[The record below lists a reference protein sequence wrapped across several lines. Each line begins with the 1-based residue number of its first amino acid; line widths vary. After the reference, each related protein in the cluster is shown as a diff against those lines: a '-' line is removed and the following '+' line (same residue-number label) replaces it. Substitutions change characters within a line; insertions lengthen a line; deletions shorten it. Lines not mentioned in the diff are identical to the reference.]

1 MAAAIRLQDRSRRA
15 KDAPPVPMTPPEHI
29 PLNQQAI
36 PQRAARARAQARLL
50 WLAALVPALAFLMT
64 VIAPPLNHDVAAVL
78 NFAER
83 WLAGERLYTDLI
95 DVNPPLVF
103 VLTLVPAA
111 IGAWTPLDGV
121 QALLACVLAVCAL
134 ATWLALRLV
143 RGRPPVELAALGVVV
158 PLLTLVAGYDFG
170 QREHLMA
177 VAAIPYLFLAARRME
192 GLSAGRGLT
201 LGCAVLAALGFAL
214 KPHFLVVPALVEAL
228 VLLRL
233 GPRRALRDAVPW
245 TMAAVWLGYLAAIP
259 VVFPDYFGHV
269 LPLVWDYYL
278 DLGGFAWWQVILTE
292 RLGTALMLL
301 VPLAVVAARGAWG
314 ALPKVLAV
322 AALGA
327 TVAAVV
333 QHKGWTYHV
342 LPVRMLAGLLA
353 VVLAARWLDRTLPT
367 TRAARLAPA
376 AAVVAAFAIGIHNF
390 AGAEAPWRQVTWSWS
405 HAGQLSALLKRE
417 AYGERLLVLSPD
429 IFPVYPA
436 LNYARAQSTL
446 RTMNIWL
453 LQGVYGR
460 CPEDGARYRETW
472 DMSRTEFFI
481 YRTVAEDFARAPP
494 AAILIATDPR
504 IPRCGKEF
512 DVLEYF
518 SRHPLFAETLRRY
531 RPAAELHGYRLLR
544 RED

>member
-1 MAAAIRLQDRSRRA
+1 
-15 KDAPPVPMTPPEHI
+15 MTPPDHI
-29 PLNQQAI
+29 PPNPPAI
-36 PQRAARARAQARLL
+36 LLTGTRADIRARLL
-50 WLAALVPALAFLMT
+50 RLAAWLPALVFLLT
-64 VIAPPLNHDVAAVL
+64 VMAPPLNHDVAAVL

-83 WLAGERLYTDLI
+83 WLAGKRLYHDLI
-95 DVNPPLVF
+95 DVNPPLIF
-103 VLTLVPAA
+103 ILNLVPAA
-111 IGAWTPLDGV
+111 IGAWTPLNTV
-121 QALLACVLAVCAL
+121 QALLLCLLGMGGLAA
-134 ATWLALRLV
+134 WLTLRLV
-143 RGRPPVELAALGVVV
+143 RGRPPVEAAAVGVVV
-158 PLLTLVAGYDFG
+158 PLLMLVAGYDFG

-177 VAAIPYLFLAARRME
+177 VAAIPYLFLAAGRME
-192 GLSAGRGLT
+192 GRSAGRGLT
-201 LGCAVLAALGFAL
+201 LGCTLLAAFGFAL
-214 KPHFLVVPALVEAL
+214 KPHFLVVPGLVEAL

-245 TMAAVWLGYLAAIP
+245 TMAAIWLGYLLAIP
-259 VVFPDYFGHV
+259 VVFPGYFGHV

-278 DLGGFAWWQVILTE
+278 DLHGLAWWQVILTE

-314 ALPKVLAV
+314 ALPKVLVV

-333 QHKGWTYHV
+333 QHKGWSYHV

-353 VVLAARWLDRTLPT
+353 VVLAARWLDRALAGA
-367 TRAARLAPA
+367 RAARVAPA

-446 RTMNIWL
+446 RTMNLWL
-453 LQGVYGR
+453 LQGVYNT
-460 CPEDGARYRETW
+460 CPEGGARYRETW

-481 YRTVAEDFARAPP
+481 YRTVAEDFGRAPP
-494 AAILIATDPR
+494 AAILIANDPR
-504 IPRCGKEF
+504 ITWCGKEF

-544 RED
+544 REE